1 MTHPK
6 RSSHPS
12 AWTAAD
18 SGHALASAAT
28 RSFRPR
34 AFAAVA
40 ALARAWPS
48 RRPSR
53 PRVWIAAA
61 FAALSLTACQTAKPT
76 PTVPIVNNVYT
87 ADSDVDSVFEP
98 VSYVQRVGSNGL
110 LETQLQ
116 IRNKTDR
123 PRLLYYQAE
132 WFDDQKFKLGVSR
145 WRSELIQAGEV
156 TAIPINAQNPRAA
169 YSNLLLKL

>member
-6 RSSHPS
+6 RSSRPRS
-12 AWTAAD
+12 WMA
-18 SGHALASAAT
+18 ASALIPLPT
-28 RSFRPR
+28 PR
-34 AFAAVA
+34 Q
-40 ALARAWPS
+40 
-48 RRPSR
+48 RPSR
-53 PRVWIAAA
+53 PRAWIAAA
-61 FAALSLTACQTAKPT
+61 LAALTLTACQTAKPT
-76 PTVPIVNNVYT
+76 PTVPLVNNVYT

-98 VSYVQRVGSNGL
+98 VSYVQRVGANGL

-116 IRNKTDR
+116 IRNTTGR
-123 PRLLYYQAE
+123 PRTLYYQAE